1 MSDNLEIWEIV
12 EFIFQNCSWLSALA
26 LFHISVGVLNI
37 LTLLAFFRNSSIFQ
51 MLSWWFSNFLY
62 SSKQAVYCRWT
73 YLLKYQLICCNS
85 SSCGNAD
92 VGMDKHSD
100 SISDPLCNPSCWKR
114 PNNIFRKIPKAY
126 TCVPNYLSF
135 WFSQKQTK
143 TYPVVGWDDMSP
155 KQDSI

>member
-26 LFHISVGVLNI
+26 LFHISVDVLNI
-37 LTLLAFFRNSSIFQ
+37 LTLLSFFRNSSIFQ

-92 VGMDKHSD
+92 VGMDKQSD

-114 PNNIFRKIPKAY
+114 PNNIFRKNSKSI
-126 TCVPNYLSF
+126 YLCAKLFVFLVFTEANKNISCC
-135 WFSQKQTK
+135 WVRWYVAK
-143 TYPVVGWDDMSP
+143 TG
-155 KQDSI
+155 